1 MDKVFSQIFLM
12 LAVGSRG
19 RRRSKSAGKETKGPD
34 VTEVLMLEVFIS
46 LSMLLSVLCEEMC
59 RNSILYPFNT
69 VSLTFPFLFHF
80 FQNSLIKRIQGENVY
95 VKHSN
100 LMLEVGIGI
109 YQCMC
114 VHVC

>member
-1 MDKVFSQIFLM
+1 M

-19 RRRSKSAGKETKGPD
+19 GRRSKGTGTEKKGLD
-34 VTEVLMLEVFIS
+34 VAQVSMLEVFTS
-46 LSMLLSVLCEEMC
+46 SSMLLSVLCEEMC

-109 YQCMC
+109 YQCMYI
-114 VHVC
+114 HVC

>member
-1 MDKVFSQIFLM
+1 M

-19 RRRSKSAGKETKGPD
+19 GRGSKGTGTETKGPD
-34 VTEVLMLEVFIS
+34 VAQVLEVFTS
-46 LSMLLSVLCEEMC
+46 LSMVLSVLCEEMC

-109 YQCMC
+109 YQCMY

>member
-1 MDKVFSQIFLM
+1 M

-19 RRRSKSAGKETKGPD
+19 GRRSKGTGTETAAPGVARVPLWEV
-34 VTEVLMLEVFIS
+34 VTS
-46 LSMLLSVLCEEMC
+46 LRMLLSVLCEEMC

-80 FQNSLIKRIQGENVY
+80 FQSSLIKRIEGENVY

-100 LMLEVGIGI
+100 LMLEVGIGT
-109 YQCMC
+109 YQCMP
-114 VHVC
+114 VPVCQL

>member
-1 MDKVFSQIFLM
+1 M

-19 RRRSKSAGKETKGPD
+19 GRRSKGTGTETKGPD
-34 VTEVLMLEVFIS
+34 VARVLEVFTS
-46 LSMLLSVLCEEMC
+46 LRMFVSVLCEEMC

-109 YQCMC
+109 YQCMY

>member
-1 MDKVFSQIFLM
+1 MGKVFFQIFLM

-19 RRRSKSAGKETKGPD
+19 GRRSKGTGTEAEGPD
-34 VTEVLMLEVFIS
+34 VTKVLMLEVFIS
-46 LSMLLSVLCEEMC
+46 PSMLLLVLCEEMC

-100 LMLEVGIGI
+100 LILEVGIGI

-114 VHVC
+114 IHVC